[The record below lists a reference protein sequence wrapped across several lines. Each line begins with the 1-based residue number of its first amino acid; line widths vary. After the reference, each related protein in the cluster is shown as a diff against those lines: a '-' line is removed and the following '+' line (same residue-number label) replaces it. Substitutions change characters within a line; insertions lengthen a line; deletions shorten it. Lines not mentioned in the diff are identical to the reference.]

1 MKNKLSETLFVLLFC
16 IIFWY
21 LFAVDKINYFINP
34 NYYWWIVVALI
45 ITTIYGVVSLF
56 WTIKLYSSLQLV
68 TKWQLYGLL
77 LLSTLLL
84 ASIFVVPLKPLNSQS
99 LLFTNK
105 ARIITGKNKNPK
117 NIQFSKNAVT
127 NLTIR
132 EWQVAQKNSPNL
144 TSFEDQKIVL
154 NDASYFLLD
163 EGGCSTLARYEL
175 NTASEKDNYIV
186 FTNIDTVNHVL
197 EGYLS
202 ASFEMDTYS
211 KEKNNTRK
219 NKKPERMDFINGEF
233 KVKRF
238 PK

>member
-1 MKNKLSETLFVLLFC
+1 MRLSLESTYQKKSIMKNYFFLLCFMYVACFSNCQREQLIAQTKPSASAISPTKSATASSVLTDFKYVARDSSFPSGRLHATKS
-16 IIFWY
+16 IGIWDGPASWGY
-21 LFAVDKINYFINP
+21 EKINSTV
-34 NYYWWIVVALI
+34 NYQKIYLRSGRGQQ
-45 ITTIYGVVSLF
+45 TPEGTIWEESLWF
-56 WTIKLYSSLQLV
+56 KQL
-68 TKWQLYGLL
+68 LM
-77 LLSTLLL
+77 
-84 ASIFVVPLKPLNSQS
+84 PLVK
-99 LLFTNK
+99 
-105 ARIITGKNKNPK
+105 
-117 NIQFSKNAVT
+117 
-127 NLTIR
+127 
-132 EWQVAQKNSPNL
+132 
-144 TSFEDQKIVL
+144 DQKIVL